1 MTVAFRN
8 VEGSPE
14 LPVGEWPYEALV
26 ACIERGTLGDWLP
39 IIREIRRLPWGT
51 VARQVET
58 YLGYTDP
65 YGVGPLLRRAVASAR
80 HDAEAEERAIVAG
93 RVRELVE
100 ASGLSRA
107 EFAREI
113 GTSRSRLSTY
123 CTGTVSP
130 SAALLVRMERVA
142 QAHGAGA

>member
-1 MTVAFRN
+1 MRAARR
-8 VEGSPE
+8 
-14 LPVGEWPYEALV
+14 
-26 ACIERGTLGDWLP
+26 CHLP
-39 IIREIRRLPWGT
+39 IIREVRRLPWGS

-58 YLGYTDP
+58 YLGYTAP

-93 RVRELVE
+93 RVGEFVE
-100 ASGLSRA
+100 RSGLSRA

-123 CTGTVSP
+123 CTGSVSP
-130 SAALLVRMERVA
+130 SAALLVRMERVSR
-142 QAHGAGA
+142 AHRAGA